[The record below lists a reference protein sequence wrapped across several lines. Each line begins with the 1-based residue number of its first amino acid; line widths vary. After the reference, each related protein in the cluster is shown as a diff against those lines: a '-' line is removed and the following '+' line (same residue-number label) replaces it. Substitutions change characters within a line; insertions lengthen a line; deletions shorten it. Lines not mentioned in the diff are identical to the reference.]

1 MAIILA
7 FLDLITD
14 LASSTEVLD
23 ETSKFLGTKLIDTKD
38 FLELLFRFCF
48 HMIISITLV
57 RYLYYPVARRKDYLF
72 TYIMISVTIFFLCFL
87 LENVKLQLGF
97 ALGLF
102 AIFGIIRYRT
112 NQIPIKEMTYL
123 FVVIGIAVI
132 NALANKKISYTEL
145 IFTNLAIL
153 AVVFIVERMWLLKH
167 ESSKVI
173 VYEKI
178 ELVKPQ
184 RYLDLMADLEERTGL
199 KLRRAEVGKIDF
211 LQDTASI
218 KIFYYSS
225 ENINISGME
234 NFSDFSNHENN

>member
-7 FLDLITD
+7 FLDLVTD

-23 ETSKFLGTKLIDTKD
+23 ETSKFLGTKLFDTED
-38 FLELLFRFCF
+38 FLELLLRFGF

-132 NALANKKISYTEL
+132 NALANKKISYIEL
-145 IFTNLAIL
+145 IFTNLMIL
-153 AVVFIVERMWLLKH
+153 AVIYIVERMLLLKH

-211 LQDTASI
+211 LQDTANV

-225 ENINISGME
+225 ENINISGIE
-234 NFSDFSNHENN
+234 NASEVVNNESN

>member
-1 MAIILA
+1 
-7 FLDLITD
+7 
-14 LASSTEVLD
+14 
-23 ETSKFLGTKLIDTKD
+23 
-38 FLELLFRFCF
+38 
-48 HMIISITLV
+48 
-57 RYLYYPVARRKDYLF
+57 
-72 TYIMISVTIFFLCFL
+72 
-87 LENVKLQLGF
+87 VKLQLGF

-132 NALANKKISYTEL
+132 NALANKKISYIEL
-145 IFTNLAIL
+145 IFTNLMIL
-153 AVVFIVERMWLLKH
+153 AVIYIVERMLLLKH

-211 LQDTASI
+211 LQDTANV

-225 ENINISGME
+225 ENINISGIE
-234 NFSDFSNHENN
+234 NVSDSLNDENN

>member
-7 FLDLITD
+7 SLDLITD

-23 ETSKFLGTKLIDTKD
+23 ETSRFFGTKLIDMKD

-145 IFTNLAIL
+145 IFTNLMIL
-153 AVVFIVERMWLLKH
+153 TVVFIVERMLLLKH

-211 LQDTASI
+211 LQDTANV
-218 KIFYYSS
+218 KIFYYRS
-225 ENINISGME
+225 ENINIFSIE
-234 NFSDFSNHENN
+234 NASDFSNDENN

>member
-7 FLDLITD
+7 FLDLVTD

-23 ETSKFLGTKLIDTKD
+23 ETSKFLGTKLFDTED
-38 FLELLFRFCF
+38 FLELLLRFGF

-132 NALANKKISYTEL
+132 NALANKKISYIEL
-145 IFTNLAIL
+145 IFTNLMIL
-153 AVVFIVERMWLLKH
+153 AVIYIVERMLLLKH

-173 VYEKI
+173 V
-178 ELVKPQ
+178 
-184 RYLDLMADLEERTGL
+184 
-199 KLRRAEVGKIDF
+199 
-211 LQDTASI
+211 
-218 KIFYYSS
+218 
-225 ENINISGME
+225 
-234 NFSDFSNHENN
+234 